1 MRADCRFAHDL
12 KQITC
17 KYWIDGECLKGENCE
32 FLHEMLEET
41 TPQPLSS
48 KAAKKAQKALVVKK
62 KDFKLDTE
70 EFPALGG
77 GPAPCVPKPVEFP
90 PLGASPVSAS
100 VEVMSKPESTSQTT
114 SKKIT
119 LTADIPV
126 IVSKTTSP
134 LWTVDANNS
143 SKVKTAASVLKNN
156 AVNIVPNKAQQSVQ
170 SNTQSLSN
178 KIKQKAAIDRSPN
191 TPKDQRKSRDSTDK
205 KSQPA
210 HIKAGGNSSCGSSSQ
225 SSSFSS
231 LSGTSRGSSVVRQSS
246 ATKK

>member
-90 PLGASPVSAS
+90 PLGSSPVSVPA
-100 VEVMSKPESTSQTT
+100 EVVSKPESTSQTAG
-114 SKKIT
+114 KKIT
-119 LTADIPV
+119 LTADVPV
-126 IVSKTTSP
+126 FVSKTTSP

-143 SKVKTAASVLKNN
+143 SSKVKTAASVLKNN
-156 AVNIVPNKAQQSVQ
+156 AVNLVPNKAQQSVQ
-170 SNTQSLSN
+170 SNTQSLAN
-178 KIKQKAAIDRSPN
+178 KIKQKAADPSPN
-191 TPKDQRKSRDSTDK
+191 TPKDQRKSRDSTDR
-205 KSQPA
+205 KSQPQV
-210 HIKAGGNSSCGSSSQ
+210 KVGNSSCGSSSQ
-225 SSSFSS
+225 SSSCSS
-231 LSGTSRGSSVVRQSS
+231 LSGTSRGSSVVRQS